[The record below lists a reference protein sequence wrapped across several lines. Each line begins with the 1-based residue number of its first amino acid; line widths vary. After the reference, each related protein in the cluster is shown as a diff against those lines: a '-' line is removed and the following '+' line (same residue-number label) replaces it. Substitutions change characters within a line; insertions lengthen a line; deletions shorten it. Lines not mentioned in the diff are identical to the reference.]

1 MKIIKS
7 MLLAVAAWGGLFTAV
22 HPAFAQT
29 WKQTSLPSELWQTV
43 ASSADG
49 SKLIA
54 GSMFY
59 IYGISTNSG
68 TTWITNTEPQIGS
81 THGSWYCIASSA
93 DGTRYAGVNGN
104 AIWVSTNSGLT
115 WLSNSVPGA
124 SFLDTVAF
132 SADGNQLVTAVGMAN
147 NGDNIA
153 GPIYT
158 STNWGVTMTLTM
170 APTNDSTSVAS
181 SADGTKLIAAG
192 GLFPQG
198 GFIYTSTNSGL
209 SWALTGAPTNQFW
222 ASVACSA
229 DGSKLVAAAWIAFFP
244 ATNYGSVFTS
254 TNFGMTWVSNNVP
267 AAQWESVSSSA
278 DGIRLV
284 AVAVADIAGFGWIYT
299 STNSG
304 NTWVSNNVPND
315 GGWLSVASSADGD
328 KLVAASSGPGVGAVY
343 TLQTTP
349 APQMNI
355 TPANGNL
362 ALSWIVPSTDF
373 RLQQNLDLTTTNW
386 TDVTNPPVLN
396 LTNLQNEVTFPLT
409 GSNAFYRLK
418 TP

>member
-1 MKIIKS
+1 MKPIKI
-7 MLLAVAAWGGLFTAV
+7 LLLTVAISTGWFITVAAT
-22 HPAFAQT
+22 FAQT
-29 WKQTSLPSELWQTV
+29 WTQTRWPGEYWQTV

-54 GSMFY
+54 GSSLGSG

-81 THGSWYCIASSA
+81 YNGSWHCIASSA

-124 SFLDTVAF
+124 SFLDTMAF

-170 APTNDSTSVAS
+170 APTNDWTSVAS

-192 GLFPQG
+192 GLFSQG

-229 DGSKLVAAAWIAFFP
+229 DGRKLVAAEH
-244 ATNYGSVFTS
+244 ATL
-254 TNFGMTWVSNNVP
+254 
-267 AAQWESVSSSA
+267 AQ
-278 DGIRLV
+278 
-284 AVAVADIAGFGWIYT
+284 
-299 STNSG
+299 N
-304 NTWVSNNVPND
+304 
-315 GGWLSVASSADGD
+315 
-328 KLVAASSGPGVGAVY
+328 
-343 TLQTTP
+343 
-349 APQMNI
+349 
-355 TPANGNL
+355 
-362 ALSWIVPSTDF
+362 
-373 RLQQNLDLTTTNW
+373 
-386 TDVTNPPVLN
+386 
-396 LTNLQNEVTFPLT
+396 
-409 GSNAFYRLK
+409 
-418 TP
+418 